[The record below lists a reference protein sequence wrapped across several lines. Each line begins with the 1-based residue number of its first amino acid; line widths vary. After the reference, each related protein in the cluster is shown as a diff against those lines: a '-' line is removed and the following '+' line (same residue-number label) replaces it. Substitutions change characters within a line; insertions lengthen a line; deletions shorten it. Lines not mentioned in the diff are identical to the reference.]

1 MGYRPGTPD
10 GRYGAQTAS
19 AVMAFQKH
27 EGLQRD
33 GVAGPEVLARIASPT
48 GAGPRQD
55 LSGPRVE
62 VDLDRQI
69 LFLVDGE
76 GGESVLNISSGS
88 GKKYAKPDGGESVA
102 YTPTGD
108 YMVERR
114 VDGLREAALGTLYRP
129 LYFHKGWAIHGSST
143 VPGYPASHGCVRT
156 ANVDQDFVFSAL
168 PDGAPIVIYG
178 HSPGE
183 PTEEAGF

>member
-1 MGYRPGTPD
+1 MRVVLRSPFVLRSVETPPGD
-10 GRYGAQTAS
+10 AEGHIVD
-19 AVMAFQKH
+19 AVRKI
-27 EGLQRD
+27 
-33 GVAGPEVLARIASPT
+33 P
-48 GAGPRQD
+48 
-55 LSGPRVE
+55 
-62 VDLDRQI
+62 
-69 LFLVDGE
+69 
-76 GGESVLNISSGS
+76 

-114 VDGLREAALGTLYRP
+114 VDGLREAALGTLSRP
-129 LYFHKGWAIHGSST
+129 LYFPKGWAIHGSSS